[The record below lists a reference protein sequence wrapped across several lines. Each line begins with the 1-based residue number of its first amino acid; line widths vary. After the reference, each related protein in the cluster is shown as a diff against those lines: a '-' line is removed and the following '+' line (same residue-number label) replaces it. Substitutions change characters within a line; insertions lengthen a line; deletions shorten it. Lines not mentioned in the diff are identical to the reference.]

1 MADYITQFSCL
12 LDVLT
17 PENAAKALELYASGE
32 WGQADRGPY
41 CEGFARTIAEELGG
55 NWLRIT
61 DGGTGDVEVLIDF
74 VKHCAGAF
82 GLLGLWGFQYADTCS
97 RPRPGGFGGG
107 AHVLDLATGESVDW
121 INTGDWLSALIAAGA
136 DHA

>member
-12 LDVLT
+12 LDVLI

-32 WGQADRGPY
+32 WGQADQGPY
-41 CEGFARTIAEELGG
+41 SEGFALTIAEELEG
-55 NWLRIT
+55 NRLWMT

-82 GLLGLWGFQYADTCS
+82 GLSGLWGVPICRHLF
-97 RPRPGGFGGG
+97 P
-107 AHVLDLATGESVDW
+107 AT
-121 INTGDWLSALIAAGA
+121 N
-136 DHA
+136 